1 MHTYYDA
8 KDMLKKEL
16 DEIVRKGELSAGSL
30 DTIDKILSSI
40 VHACKII
47 MYEEYAEDGYS
58 YADGDRDMS
67 EYSYARG
74 RGSNG
79 RGRGSNA
86 NRDSMGRYSSE
97 GGYSNAR
104 GGQGGRSGNRGGGRG
119 GYSRAGGGYSYADG
133 EKEEKI
139 ELIRDMME
147 EVSSDEERR
156 ALQKIMRRYEQE

>member
-30 DTIDKILSSI
+30 DTIDKLLSSI
-40 VHACKII
+40 VHACKAI

-74 RGSNG
+74 NG
-79 RGRGSNA
+79 RGRGSQA
-86 NRDSMGRYSSE
+86 RRDSMGRYSSE
-97 GGYSNAR
+97 GGNAR
-104 GGQGGRSGNRGGGRG
+104 GGRDGRDGRG
-119 GYSRAGGGYSYADG
+119 GYSRRSGYSYADG
-133 EKEEKI
+133 DKEEKI
-139 ELIRDMME
+139 EMLRDMMQ
-147 EVSSDEERR
+147 EVNEEERR
-156 ALQKIMRRYEQE
+156 SLQKIIRRMEQE

>member
-1 MHTYYDA
+1 MDVYYDA
-8 KDMLKKEL
+8 KDMLKREL
-16 DEIVRKGELSAGSL
+16 QDIVKKGELSAGSL
-30 DTIDKILSSI
+30 ETVDKLLSSI

-74 RGSNG
+74 DG
-79 RGRGSNA
+79 RGRGSQA

-104 GGQGGRSGNRGGGRG
+104 RGR
-119 GYSRAGGGYSYADG
+119 YSRRGYSYDDG
-133 EKEEKI
+133 DKQEKI
-139 ELIRDMME
+139 EMLHEMMNE
-147 EVSSDEERR
+147 ASSEDERR
-156 ALQKIMRRYEQE
+156 AIKNIIRRMEKE

>member
-30 DTIDKILSSI
+30 DTIDKLLSSI

-74 RGSNG
+74 NG
-79 RGRGSNA
+79 RGRGSQA
-86 NRDSMGRYSSE
+86 RRDSMGRYSSE

-104 GGQGGRSGNRGGGRG
+104 NGRDGRDGRG
-119 GYSRAGGGYSYADG
+119 GYSRRSGYSYADG

-156 ALQKIMRRYEQE
+156 ALQKMV